1 MKKTF
6 LFMAFLFLV
15 IAILIS
21 SCKYDGV
28 LVSESTGEHGKII
41 PDSTNNLGLIVQQ
54 DQINKFRI
62 VGTDGAGETK
72 TITIQITGSAEKID
86 MLTEAAKGKYEIRYV
101 LKRRPIQ
108 ELK

>member
-15 IAILIS
+15 IAMLIS

-28 LVSESTGEHGKII
+28 LVSESTGEHGKIT
-41 PDSTNNLGLIVQQ
+41 PDTTSNTGLIVGQ

-62 VGTDGAGETK
+62 VGTDSNREVK
-72 TITIQITGSAEKID
+72 TITLQITGTAEKID
-86 MLTEAAKGKYEIRYV
+86 MLKAAAKGKFEIRYV

-108 ELK
+108 GLK